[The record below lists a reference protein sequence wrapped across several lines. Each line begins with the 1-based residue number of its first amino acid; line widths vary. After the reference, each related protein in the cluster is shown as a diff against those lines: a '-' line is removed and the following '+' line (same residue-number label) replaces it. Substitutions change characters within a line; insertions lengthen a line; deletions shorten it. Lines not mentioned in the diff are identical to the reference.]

1 MNILN
6 YTKLIQHMMK
16 FIILNSSLCIIFLF
30 QATKILAQDSLNFP
44 TPTGNP
50 NQLFFL
56 QRTQNT
62 NTVVYELNMKKG
74 VIDSLEPVHVFW
86 ICYAEKSQREEL
98 TELQRKRAYGL
109 ATKYISKDHYELR
122 FLANKK
128 YAIELMK
135 GKDNNYHVY
144 DQINQKQAILT
155 RVYLE
160 IHGGSL
166 FSPNIE
172 NVLLNGIDPET
183 GAIVSE
189 KKKMKAN

>member
-1 MNILN
+1 
-6 YTKLIQHMMK
+6 MMK

-128 YAIELMK
+128 VIIQLMK
-135 GKDNNYHVY
+135 GPDNNYHVY
-144 DQINQKQAILT
+144 DQVNQKQAILT

-172 NVLLNGIDPET
+172 YVLLNGIDPET

-189 KKKMKAN
+189 KKKMKSD